1 MVQKVQETQSLEQ
14 MLCFAVYSTA
24 HAFNRAYRPLLEAL
38 DLTYPQYLV
47 MNALWEGDGQNVK
60 GLAHRLLLD
69 SGTMTPL
76 LKRLEAAGLVQ
87 RKRDGA
93 DERQVIV
100 YLTETGRMLRERA
113 DDVPETIRCATGLSA
128 KEMQT
133 VIDQILRLRGSLS
146 DFAENS
152 ASAEQADIAS
162 APAPRRR
169 AAKV

>member
-100 YLTETGRMLRERA
+100 YLTNAGRDLQQRA
-113 DDVPETIRCATGLSA
+113 SEVPETIRCATGLSS
-128 KEMQT
+128 KELQT
-133 VIDQILRLRGSLS
+133 TIDQVLRLRGSLS
-146 DFAENS
+146 EFAENGGEVAPNDNAAPS
-152 ASAEQADIAS
+152 AARQATKA
-162 APAPRRR
+162 
-169 AAKV
+169 